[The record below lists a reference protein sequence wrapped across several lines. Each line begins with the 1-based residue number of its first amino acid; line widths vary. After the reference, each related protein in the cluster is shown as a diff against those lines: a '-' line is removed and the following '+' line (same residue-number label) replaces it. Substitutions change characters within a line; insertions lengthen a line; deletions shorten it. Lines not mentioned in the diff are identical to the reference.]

1 MFLGSGED
9 AGKLLAFGASCF
21 RTLKKYI
28 YIYSFETGCFRVAR
42 RCRETFGIW
51 SILLQDVKKVYIYIY
66 TVLRLGVFRVGR
78 RCRETFGIWSILL
91 QDVKKVYIY
100 TVLRLG
106 VFRVGRRCRETFGIW
121 SILLQDVK

>member
-28 YIYSFETGCFRVAR
+28 YI
-42 RCRETFGIW
+42 
-51 SILLQDVKKVYIYIY
+51 
-66 TVLRLGVFRVGR
+66 VLRLGVFRVGR
-78 RCRETFGIWSILL
+78 RRRETFDIWSILL

-121 SILLQDVK
+121 SILLQDVKKVYIYSFETGCF

>member
-9 AGKLLAFGASCF
+9 AGKLLAFGAICF
-21 RTLKKYI
+21 RTLKK
-28 YIYSFETGCFRVAR
+28 
-42 RCRETFGIW
+42 
-51 SILLQDVKKVYIYIY
+51 YIYIY

-78 RCRETFGIWSILL
+78 RFRETFGIWTILL

>member
-28 YIYSFETGCFRVAR
+28 YIYIYTDLRLGVFRVGR
-42 RCRETFGIW
+42 RCREAFGIW

-66 TVLRLGVFRVGR
+66 IQFWDWVFLGSGEDAGKLLAFGASCFRTLKSIFIYSF
-78 RCRETFGIWSILL
+78 ETGCF
-91 QDVKKVYIY
+91 
-100 TVLRLG
+100 
-106 VFRVGRRCRETFGIW
+106 
-121 SILLQDVK
+121 